1 LVKSCDNFWGFKN
14 TKHLPFFNLKCFNSL
29 LKTFGSTEY
38 DMFLF
43 RRKSVLLLRLLK
55 NGKNN

>member
-1 LVKSCDNFWGFKN
+1 LGIQKYKTFAVFQSEMFQQ
-14 TKHLPFFNLKCFNSL
+14 L